1 MLTST
6 LGEAA
11 GLLRI
16 KLLREPE
23 AAALA
28 YGLTQRFVFIVR
40 EDDVIE
46 EEKRRRGD
54 LWRRG
59 YERRTEGK
67 SRAEHKS

>member
-46 EEKRRRGD
+46 IYGEEDMRDEQKGRA
-54 LWRRG
+54 
-59 YERRTEGK
+59 EQ
-67 SRAEHKS
+67 SRA

>member
-28 YGLTQRFVFIVR
+28 YGLTQRFVLIVR

-46 EEKRRRGD
+46 IYGEEDMREEQKGRAELSIRVEAQ
-54 LWRRG
+54 
-59 YERRTEGK
+59 ERR
-67 SRAEHKS
+67 

>member
-28 YGLTQRFVFIVR
+28 YGLTQRFVLIVR
-40 EDDVIE
+40 EDDLIE
-46 EEKRRRGD
+46 IYGEEDMREEQKGRQ
-54 LWRRG
+54 
-59 YERRTEGK
+59 EQ

>member
-46 EEKRRRGD
+46 EEKRRSMEKRI
-54 LWRRG
+54 
-59 YERRTEGK
+59 
-67 SRAEHKS
+67 